1 MVNGDN
7 NASRVYDLELSTAV
21 RTSTPAGGTTDDKPK
36 KVVDTNAKR

>member
-21 RTSTPAGGTTDDKPK
+21 RTSTPAGGTTDG
-36 KVVDTNAKR
+36 AKTSLRK